1 MTITKMKVRKKKIAL
16 LSLVIVVLLLV
27 FWVIKGNTDVELNEI
42 SVLSYNIP
50 KGFDKFRIVQISDL
64 HNSGYIKNNEKII
77 ELMKNADAD
86 IIVITGDMI
95 DSRRLDMEM
104 AVSFAQKLTEIA
116 PTFYA
121 NGNHESRIE
130 EYPEFREQLR
140 DIGITVLEDES
151 VKITSDG
158 DEITLIGMI
167 DPAFY
172 MKETDKK
179 RKEKVNVQLSK
190 IIPDDM
196 SYKILL
202 SHRPELFDE
211 YVKHNVDLV
220 FSGHAHGGQVVLPKL
235 GGVYAPGEG
244 FFPKYCTGIHNKN
257 NTNMIVSRGVGDS
270 AFRFRINNK
279 PEIIVAELVKKKQ

>member
-1 MTITKMKVRKKKIAL
+1 MILRKKQIL
-16 LSLVIVVLLLV
+16 LLPLLVVVLIFV
-27 FWVIKGNTDVELNEI
+27 SWIIKGNTDIELNEI
-42 SVLSYNIP
+42 SVLSGSLP
-50 KGFDKFRIVQISDL
+50 EGFDKFRIVQISDL
-64 HNSGYIKNNEKII
+64 HNARYVKNNEKII
-77 ELMKNADAD
+77 ELIKNADAD

-95 DSRRLDMEM
+95 DSRNLDMEM
-104 AVSFAQKLTEIA
+104 AVSFAEKLIEIA

-151 VKITSDG
+151 VKVTSGG

-172 MKETDKK
+172 MKETDRK
-179 RKEKVNVQLSK
+179 RKEKINVQLSK
-190 IIPDDM
+190 IVADDM

-211 YVKHNVDLV
+211 YVKHNIDLV
-220 FSGHAHGGQVVLPKL
+220 FSGHAHGGQVVLPKI
-235 GGVYAPGEG
+235 GGLYAPGEG
-244 FFPKYCTGIHNKN
+244 FFPKYYTGLHTKR

-270 AFRFRINNK
+270 GMRFRINNK
-279 PEIIVAELVKKKQ
+279 PEIIVAELVKKE